1 MGRWEMMALG
11 CCWLVGVNGSAIGQQ
26 AVAGTT
32 KPAVPSWHQ
41 KAVKFGEGT
50 PVLGLPG
57 EELSASHCSA
67 DGTVFFENES
77 RNKHLAR
84 PDDDIYSVAMD
95 GEVKRLHWE
104 MPPLE
109 FNGVETVDFFISSSE
124 LVTLFRAEKYDPDK
138 EGPIDEAAYFIS
150 TSDHDG
156 DGGKL
161 VRLDIKFRPLKVAK
175 LGHGDFVLLGWDEA
189 NLLPELALLKP
200 DGTLRR
206 FIDLDNKPSDGGLDP
221 FTMKGAAG
229 KQSGD
234 ELQSLG
240 DAEFSAFGDQVLL
253 AQRWSN
259 AAVHVLSGVGEER
272 KIPVEF
278 PAGFLLRDIL
288 PSMGNWTMVVR
299 MADRRPFR
307 ATNVPP
313 PPQVDRVFEVASNH
327 GSLVREFTFNT
338 PSAADVTCAPAGKIA
353 AMYQRRLPN
362 AAGADDGSDGNK
374 SQQKTEL
381 VVATALR

>member
-1 MGRWEMMALG
+1 MTQTVPAAEKSVTARPAWKQKEVSFRDA
-11 CCWLVGVNGSAIGQQ
+11 
-26 AVAGTT
+26 
-32 KPAVPSWHQ
+32 KPV
-41 KAVKFGEGT
+41 V
-50 PVLGLPG
+50 GLPG

-67 DGTVFFENES
+67 DGTVFFETES
-77 RNKHLAR
+77 HIKNLAR

-109 FNGVETVDFFISSSE
+109 FNGIEAVDFFTSSSE
-124 LVTLFRAEKYDPDK
+124 LVTLFHAEKYDPDK
-138 EGPIDEAAYFIS
+138 EGPIEKAYFIS

-161 VRLDIKFRPLKVAK
+161 VRLDVKFRPLKVAR
-175 LGHGDFVLLGWDEA
+175 LGRGDFILLGWDEA

-206 FIDLDNKPSDGGLDP
+206 FIDLDNKPTDGGLDP
-221 FTMKGAAG
+221 FTMKGARA
-229 KQSGD
+229 KPS
-234 ELQSLG
+234 EEEFRALY

-259 AAVHVLSGVGEER
+259 APVHVLSGVGEER

-299 MADRRPFR
+299 MTDKRPIR
-307 ATNVPP
+307 ATNLPQPP
-313 PPQVDRVFEVASNH
+313 RVERVFEVDSNH
-327 GSLVREFTFNT
+327 GSLVREFTFDT

-353 AMYQRRLPN
+353 AMYQRQLP
-362 AAGADDGSDGNK
+362 DVSVVRDGTDGNK
-374 SQQKTEL
+374 PQPKTEL
-381 VVATALR
+381 VVATAPR